1 MTLPS
6 SGPISLSDIQAEFG
20 GAAPTSL
27 NEYYAGGAY
36 VPAGA
41 SGTNG
46 PVPSSGVIGL
56 ASFYGTTKAPTI
68 ALTGRTVSYTSGG
81 LLQAQVAYRVASDAF
96 VYSGTG
102 SAVLSYAQQEQW
114 DSQPATVGDY
124 EVRLTRNS
132 GTSPTGSALGTWLP
146 LSSTQ
151 TWVLTASAG
160 NVLTSNL
167 TAEIR
172 KTSSGVVL
180 ATATII
186 LEADAL

>member
-1 MTLPS
+1 MTLPT

-20 GAAPTSL
+20 GIAPTSL

-36 VPAGA
+36 VPAGTT
-41 SGTNG
+41 GTNG

-68 ALTGRTVSYTSGG
+68 TLTGRTVSYASGG

-102 SAVLSYAQQEQW
+102 SAVMSYAQQEQW

-132 GTSPTGSALGTWLP
+132 GNSPTGSALGTWLP

-160 NVLTSNL
+160 NFLTSNL

-172 KTSSGVVL
+172 KASSGVVL
-180 ATATII
+180 TTATII
-186 LEADAL
+186 LGADAL